1 MSVQLNNFIYILNFW
16 NFDLVGNSK
25 VLEDFFF
32 AIIKYYSLFL
42 SMILLIARF

>member
-32 AIIKYYSLFL
+32 CNNKILFIIFINDFIDS
-42 SMILLIARF
+42 